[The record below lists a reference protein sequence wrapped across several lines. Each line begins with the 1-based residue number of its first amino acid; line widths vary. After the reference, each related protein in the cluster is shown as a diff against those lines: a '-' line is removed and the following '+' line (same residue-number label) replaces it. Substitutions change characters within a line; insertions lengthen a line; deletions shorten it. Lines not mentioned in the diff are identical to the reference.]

1 MKSRLVLSLGAAI
14 LLVVLSVSTV
24 LAGEITGN
32 GRYKGTNGR
41 SACSFSG
48 QQDLQWFLDDGQQ
61 TRKLVPTKGDPSHSQ
76 SWGQSKADW
85 AFLISLNLHPGQACN
100 PNRATGEG

>member
-1 MKSRLVLSLGAAI
+1 MKSRLILSLGAAI
-14 LLVVLSVSTV
+14 LLVVLSVNTV

-48 QQDLQWFLDDGQQ
+48 QQDLQWYFDDGQQ
-61 TRKLVPTKGDPSHSQ
+61 NRKPEGTKGFPSHSQ
-76 SWGQSKADW
+76 SWGQSKANW
-85 AFLISLNLHPGQACN
+85 ALLISLNLHPGQACN